1 MMRPLT
7 RLRPAAR
14 IARAQAEAARAE
26 QNQRHAAIDEAIMT
40 ALESGKVPHHHCR
53 PCDYDRSDPRLR
65 RPPTARASRRRPR
78 PLGAGHDM
86 DARLGI
92 TARRYAA
99 HLIPDTSQS
108 GDDHDDEDP
117 AP

>member
-40 ALESGKVPHHHCR
+40 ALESGKVPITTVDLATMTGLTR
-53 PCDYDRSDPRLR
+53 ASVDRRLR
-65 RPPTARASRRRPR
+65 VLRAAARVRWVPGTTWTPGWALPR
-78 PLGAGHDM
+78 A
-86 DARLGI
+86 
-92 TARRYAA
+92 
-99 HLIPDTSQS
+99 DT
-108 GDDHDDEDP
+108 P
-117 AP
+117 RT